1 MINLITS
8 VRPAVECPVGED
20 AGKIM
25 SNQTGRKEEQN
36 TSVSG
41 GKRKQEGFVFLSD
54 IPLEDAD
61 FLCATPSKHA
71 SCKQTQKENFK
82 SDRT

>member
-20 AGKIM
+20 TGKIM
-25 SNQTGRKEEQN
+25 SNQTGRKKRAAYVCVEGKKKASGFCFSLRYSIKRFSLHNTEQ
-36 TSVSG
+36 
-41 GKRKQEGFVFLSD
+41 
-54 IPLEDAD
+54 
-61 FLCATPSKHA
+61 TP